1 MIDNLY
7 STELGV
13 FVNWNLIYV
22 FFAVV
27 IRRWSQT
34 YLHLFTF
41 GGKNRDLRCVKFVL
55 LRQGYELMDFLQY
68 W

>member
-13 FVNWNLIYV
+13 FVNRNLIYV

-27 IRRWSQT
+27 VRRWSQT
-34 YLHLFTF
+34 YLHLLLLEERIAISDAW
-41 GGKNRDLRCVKFVL
+41 NL
-55 LRQGYELMDFLQY
+55 LRQGYELIDFTDL
-68 W
+68 